1 MTTAD
6 AVATGAGGA
15 AIGEGVNVILTGT
28 SAQATLGDR
37 ASVDTDGAFALTAQ
51 NDAKL
56 TLISADM
63 GLGTGAAVA
72 AGGTVAVLVNENS
85 TVAEAGQGKR
95 RRRARCARRG
105 REFRRPSQHTA
116 SASGAG
122 TSSATAA
129 GTIGVAITTSQ
140 TRAEALEGSSLTAES
155 GHVRIHA
162 KNDTQFISGMLAA
175 TAGNAAAA
183 LGASVQARTC
193 LSSLSSPAR
202 AIGPH

>member
-1 MTTAD
+1 MRSSIQTAR
-6 AVATGAGGA
+6 
-15 AIGEGVNVILTGT
+15 LP
-28 SAQATLGDR
+28 SPR
-37 ASVDTDGAFALTAQ
+37 K

-56 TLISADM
+56 TLISADV

-72 AGGTVAVLVNENS
+72 AGGTVAVLVNENA
-85 TVAEAGQGKR
+85 TVAEAGR
-95 RRRARCARRG
+95 ESAVTARDVRIEAA
-105 REFRRPSQHTA
+105 SSDALLNILA

-162 KNDTQFISGMLAA
+162 KKRHAVHLRH
-175 TAGNAAAA
+175 AGSH
-183 LGASVQARTC
+183 GGQRRRRARRERQHA
-193 LSSLSSPAR
+193 PV
-202 AIGPH
+202 